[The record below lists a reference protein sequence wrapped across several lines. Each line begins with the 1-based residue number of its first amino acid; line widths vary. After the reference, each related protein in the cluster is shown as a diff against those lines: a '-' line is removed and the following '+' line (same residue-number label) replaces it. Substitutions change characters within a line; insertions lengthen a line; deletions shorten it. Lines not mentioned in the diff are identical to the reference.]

1 MQHLEL
7 RCKHCGIR
15 YTYCTYGNSDGCSKE
30 YCGECQTAINEAL
43 SKIPKKITKRI
54 DYITDKAEKLR
65 LDSVFDI
72 EKKRYETNHLLKEES
87 SHSFPEL
94 IPVIGNWGYKSVEC
108 CYINGVE
115 YYRCYNEDGTFDIKA
130 AKEFNLINKEYTGE
144 LYKEVGKYGYEYT
157 PVSQSKLPVDMELIQ
172 EKPMLLPYGKLMYMD
187 VKGE

>member
-15 YTYCTYGNSDGCSKE
+15 YTYCTYGNMDGCSKE
-30 YCGECQTAINEAL
+30 YCGECQTAINKAL

-72 EKKRYETNHLLKEES
+72 EKKRYETNHLLKEET
-87 SHSFPEL
+87 SHRFPEF
-94 IPVIGNWGYKSVEC
+94 IPVIGNWGYESVER

-115 YYRCYNEDGTFDIKA
+115 YYRCYNEDGTFDIQA
-130 AKEFNLINKEYTGE
+130 AKEFNLINNEYTGE
-144 LYKEVGKYGYEYT
+144 LYKEVGKHGYEYT
-157 PVSQSKLPVDMELIQ
+157 PVSQSKFPVGEELIPV
-172 EKPMLLPYGKLMYMD
+172 KPMSLPDDKMIYMD
-187 VKGE
+187 FK

>member
-54 DYITDKAEKLR
+54 DYITDKEEKLR

-72 EKKRYETNHLLKEES
+72 GKKRYEMTRLLAEDT
-87 SHSFPEL
+87 SHSFPE
-94 IPVIGNWGYKSVEC
+94 IVPVISNWGYKSVER
-108 CYINGVE
+108 CYIYGVE

-144 LYKEVGKYGYEYT
+144 LYKEVGKYGHEYT
-157 PVSQSKLPVDMELIQ
+157 PVLQSKFPVDIELLS
-172 EKPMLLPYGKLMYMD
+172 EKPMSLPCGKLIYMD
-187 VKGE
+187 FKE